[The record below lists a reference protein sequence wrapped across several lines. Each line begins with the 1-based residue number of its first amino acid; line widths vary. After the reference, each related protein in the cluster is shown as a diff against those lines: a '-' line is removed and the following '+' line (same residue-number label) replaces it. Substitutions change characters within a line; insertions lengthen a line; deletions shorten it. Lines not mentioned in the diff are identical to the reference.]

1 MMRSEA
7 RACKLIPPCKERHD
21 SHHNLI
27 DRYGVKKP
35 IGKYYFTEEALRH
48 DLAALKRGEVYGR
61 DEFYKRAKAWYKAE
75 IDRLLHLKQVEEV
88 SMSRRGEGKQTT
100 NPLATAPG
108 NVSVSD
114 PTQRGRTR
122 RHQLERNTPTVEPN
136 APNNGQ
142 TKI

>member
-1 MMRSEA
+1 MMLSEA
-7 RACKLIPPCKERHD
+7 RTCKLIPPCKGRHD
-21 SHHNLI
+21 SHHDPI

-88 SMSRRGEGKQTT
+88 SMSRRGEE
-100 NPLATAPG
+100 NRL
-108 NVSVSD
+108 
-114 PTQRGRTR
+114 
-122 RHQLERNTPTVEPN
+122 LTP
-136 APNNGQ
+136 
-142 TKI
+142 